1 MDANR
6 RDLTINSIF
15 LDYDGTI
22 VDYFG
27 GYSDL
32 KNHKIKF
39 VGDPATRIQE
49 DYLRILRYFRFYS
62 RICLDENSH
71 DIPSLQAI
79 KNNSAGLESN
89 VFIAYFKPHN
99 LNLINKPLKKSL
111 ANDYGLNLKK

>member
-1 MDANR
+1 LIIKVEFTNDWRLDANR

-15 LDYDGTI
+15 LDSDGTI

-39 VGDPATRIQE
+39 VGEPATRIKE
-49 DYLRILRYFRFYS
+49 DYLRILRYFRCYS

-71 DIPSLQAI
+71 DIPSLEAI
-79 KNNSAGLESN
+79 KSNSAGLESN
-89 VFIAYFKPHN
+89 DSI
-99 LNLINKPLKKSL
+99 LNF
-111 ANDYGLNLKK
+111 

>member
-15 LDYDGTI
+15 LDADGTI

-32 KNHKIKF
+32 KNHKIRF
-39 VGDPATRIQE
+39 VGVPATRIQE

-71 DIPSLQAI
+71 DIPSLEAI

-89 VFIAYFKPHN
+89 MNFLCHRIFIKFIW
-99 LNLINKPLKKSL
+99 LILKKLL
-111 ANDYGLNLKK
+111 AKDYGSNLKK